1 MSILAIAIILFE
13 FAYGKDD
20 DKTALYGVE
29 MLFVAIM
36 SLVLLYT
43 CILHKDKFIAVANI
57 VACIGVLYYL
67 VKSISIYIRE
77 KLKWK
82 KTISDVKEI
91 VAERIVKIKHNYNSK
106 LYAEGGMLQ
115 TMKSMTG
122 FGRASLESN
131 GKNYIIEIK
140 TVNNKY
146 SDITVKSPKRLS
158 FMEDRIRKQI
168 ANRITRG
175 KVEVS
180 VSFFDFSNKS
190 KNVVLNK
197 EIAKEYIKQLKE
209 IADENNLSENISV
222 VEIAKLPDILNSIDS
237 DNDEEI
243 TSEALQCLNMALDS
257 LIEMRKTEGENIKQ
271 DLLVRIERV
280 QNLVDKIAE
289 NSKGIVEEYVSKLE
303 KRVKEI
309 LKTDVVDENRIAQEA
324 VIYADKTSIEEELT
338 RLNSHIVQ
346 FKELVN
352 SDGPVGKKLD
362 FMIQE
367 MNRETNTIGSKAGSG
382 EITKAVID
390 LKVELEDIREQ
401 IQNIE

>member
-1 MSILAIAIILFE
+1 
-13 FAYGKDD
+13 
-20 DKTALYGVE
+20 
-29 MLFVAIM
+29 
-36 SLVLLYT
+36 
-43 CILHKDKFIAVANI
+43 
-57 VACIGVLYYL
+57 
-67 VKSISIYIRE
+67 
-77 KLKWK
+77 
-82 KTISDVKEI
+82 
-91 VAERIVKIKHNYNSK
+91 
-106 LYAEGGMLQ
+106 
-115 TMKSMTG
+115 MKSMTG

-158 FMEDRIRKQI
+158 FMEDKIRKQI

-197 EIAKEYIKQLKE
+197 EIAKEYIKQLRE

-243 TSEALQCLNMALDS
+243 AGEALQCLNMALDS
-257 LIEMRKTEGENIKQ
+257 LIEMRKAEGENIKQ

-352 SDGPVGKKLD
+352 SVGPVGKKLD

>member
-1 MSILAIAIILFE
+1 
-13 FAYGKDD
+13 
-20 DKTALYGVE
+20 
-29 MLFVAIM
+29 
-36 SLVLLYT
+36 
-43 CILHKDKFIAVANI
+43 
-57 VACIGVLYYL
+57 
-67 VKSISIYIRE
+67 
-77 KLKWK
+77 
-82 KTISDVKEI
+82 
-91 VAERIVKIKHNYNSK
+91 
-106 LYAEGGMLQ
+106 
-115 TMKSMTG
+115 MKSMTG

-158 FMEDRIRKQI
+158 FMEDKIRKQI

-197 EIAKEYIKQLKE
+197 EIAKEYIKQLRE

-243 TSEALQCLNMALDS
+243 ASEALQCLNMALDS
-257 LIEMRKTEGENIKQ
+257 LIEMRKAEGENIKQ

-352 SDGPVGKKLD
+352 CDGPVGKKLD

>member
-1 MSILAIAIILFE
+1 
-13 FAYGKDD
+13 
-20 DKTALYGVE
+20 
-29 MLFVAIM
+29 
-36 SLVLLYT
+36 
-43 CILHKDKFIAVANI
+43 
-57 VACIGVLYYL
+57 
-67 VKSISIYIRE
+67 
-77 KLKWK
+77 
-82 KTISDVKEI
+82 
-91 VAERIVKIKHNYNSK
+91 
-106 LYAEGGMLQ
+106 
-115 TMKSMTG
+115 MKSMTG

-158 FMEDRIRKQI
+158 FTEDKIRKQI

-197 EIAKEYIKQLKE
+197 EIAKEYIKQLRE

-243 TSEALQCLNMALDS
+243 ASEALQCLNMALDS
-257 LIEMRKTEGENIKQ
+257 LIEMRKAEGENIKQ

-280 QNLVDKIAE
+280 KNLVDKIAE

-303 KRVKEI
+303 KRIKEI

>member
-1 MSILAIAIILFE
+1 
-13 FAYGKDD
+13 
-20 DKTALYGVE
+20 
-29 MLFVAIM
+29 
-36 SLVLLYT
+36 
-43 CILHKDKFIAVANI
+43 
-57 VACIGVLYYL
+57 
-67 VKSISIYIRE
+67 
-77 KLKWK
+77 
-82 KTISDVKEI
+82 
-91 VAERIVKIKHNYNSK
+91 
-106 LYAEGGMLQ
+106 
-115 TMKSMTG
+115 MKSMTG

-158 FMEDRIRKQI
+158 FMEDKIRKQI

-190 KNVVLNK
+190 NNVVLNK
-197 EIAKEYIKQLKE
+197 EIAKEYIKQLRE

-243 TSEALQCLNMALDS
+243 AGEALKCLNMALDS

>member
-1 MSILAIAIILFE
+1 
-13 FAYGKDD
+13 
-20 DKTALYGVE
+20 
-29 MLFVAIM
+29 
-36 SLVLLYT
+36 
-43 CILHKDKFIAVANI
+43 
-57 VACIGVLYYL
+57 
-67 VKSISIYIRE
+67 
-77 KLKWK
+77 
-82 KTISDVKEI
+82 
-91 VAERIVKIKHNYNSK
+91 
-106 LYAEGGMLQ
+106 
-115 TMKSMTG
+115 MKSMTG

-158 FMEDRIRKQI
+158 FMEDKIRKQI

-197 EIAKEYIKQLKE
+197 EIAKEYIKQLRE

-243 TSEALQCLNMALDS
+243 ASEALQCLNMALDS

-352 SDGPVGKKLD
+352 SDESVGKKLD

>member
-1 MSILAIAIILFE
+1 
-13 FAYGKDD
+13 
-20 DKTALYGVE
+20 
-29 MLFVAIM
+29 
-36 SLVLLYT
+36 
-43 CILHKDKFIAVANI
+43 
-57 VACIGVLYYL
+57 
-67 VKSISIYIRE
+67 
-77 KLKWK
+77 
-82 KTISDVKEI
+82 
-91 VAERIVKIKHNYNSK
+91 
-106 LYAEGGMLQ
+106 
-115 TMKSMTG
+115 MKSMTG

-158 FMEDRIRKQI
+158 FMEDKIRKQI

-197 EIAKEYIKQLKE
+197 EIAKEYIKQLRE

-303 KRVKEI
+303 KKVKEI

-390 LKVELEDIREQ
+390 LKIELEDIREQ

>member
-1 MSILAIAIILFE
+1 
-13 FAYGKDD
+13 
-20 DKTALYGVE
+20 
-29 MLFVAIM
+29 
-36 SLVLLYT
+36 
-43 CILHKDKFIAVANI
+43 
-57 VACIGVLYYL
+57 
-67 VKSISIYIRE
+67 
-77 KLKWK
+77 
-82 KTISDVKEI
+82 
-91 VAERIVKIKHNYNSK
+91 
-106 LYAEGGMLQ
+106 
-115 TMKSMTG
+115 MKSMTG

-158 FMEDRIRKQI
+158 FIEDKIRKQI
-168 ANRITRG
+168 ANKITRG

-197 EIAKEYIKQLKE
+197 EIAKEYIKQLRE

-222 VEIAKLPDILNSIDS
+222 VEIAKLPDILNSMDS

-243 TSEALQCLNMALDS
+243 TNETLQCLNMALDS
-257 LIEMRKTEGENIKQ
+257 LIDMRKAEGENIKQ
-271 DLLVRIERV
+271 DLLIRIERV
-280 QNLVDKIAE
+280 KNLVDKIAE

-309 LKTDVVDENRIAQEA
+309 LKNDVVDENRIAQEA

-382 EITKAVID
+382 EITKEVID

-401 IQNIE
+401 VQNIE

>member
-1 MSILAIAIILFE
+1 
-13 FAYGKDD
+13 
-20 DKTALYGVE
+20 
-29 MLFVAIM
+29 
-36 SLVLLYT
+36 
-43 CILHKDKFIAVANI
+43 
-57 VACIGVLYYL
+57 
-67 VKSISIYIRE
+67 
-77 KLKWK
+77 
-82 KTISDVKEI
+82 
-91 VAERIVKIKHNYNSK
+91 
-106 LYAEGGMLQ
+106 
-115 TMKSMTG
+115 MKSMTG

-158 FMEDRIRKQI
+158 FMEDKIRKQI

-175 KVEVS
+175 KVEVL

-197 EIAKEYIKQLKE
+197 KIAKEYIKQLRE

-243 TSEALQCLNMALDS
+243 ASEALQCLNMALDS
-257 LIEMRKTEGENIKQ
+257 LIEMRKAEGENIKQ

-382 EITKAVID
+382 EITKSVID

>member
-1 MSILAIAIILFE
+1 
-13 FAYGKDD
+13 
-20 DKTALYGVE
+20 
-29 MLFVAIM
+29 
-36 SLVLLYT
+36 
-43 CILHKDKFIAVANI
+43 
-57 VACIGVLYYL
+57 
-67 VKSISIYIRE
+67 
-77 KLKWK
+77 
-82 KTISDVKEI
+82 
-91 VAERIVKIKHNYNSK
+91 
-106 LYAEGGMLQ
+106 
-115 TMKSMTG
+115 MKSMTG

-158 FMEDRIRKQI
+158 FMEDKIRKQI

-197 EIAKEYIKQLKE
+197 EIAKEYIKQLRE

-243 TSEALQCLNMALDS
+243 ASEALQCLNMALDS
-257 LIEMRKTEGENIKQ
+257 LIEMRKAEGENIKQ

-352 SDGPVGKKLD
+352 NDGPVGNKLD

>member
-1 MSILAIAIILFE
+1 
-13 FAYGKDD
+13 
-20 DKTALYGVE
+20 
-29 MLFVAIM
+29 
-36 SLVLLYT
+36 
-43 CILHKDKFIAVANI
+43 
-57 VACIGVLYYL
+57 
-67 VKSISIYIRE
+67 
-77 KLKWK
+77 
-82 KTISDVKEI
+82 
-91 VAERIVKIKHNYNSK
+91 
-106 LYAEGGMLQ
+106 
-115 TMKSMTG
+115 MKSMTG

-158 FMEDRIRKQI
+158 FMEDKIRKQI

-175 KVEVS
+175 KVEVL

-197 EIAKEYIKQLKE
+197 KIAKEYIKQLRE

-243 TSEALQCLNMALDS
+243 AGEALQCLNMALDS
-257 LIEMRKTEGENIKQ
+257 LIEMRKAEGENIKQ

>member
-1 MSILAIAIILFE
+1 
-13 FAYGKDD
+13 
-20 DKTALYGVE
+20 
-29 MLFVAIM
+29 
-36 SLVLLYT
+36 
-43 CILHKDKFIAVANI
+43 
-57 VACIGVLYYL
+57 
-67 VKSISIYIRE
+67 
-77 KLKWK
+77 
-82 KTISDVKEI
+82 
-91 VAERIVKIKHNYNSK
+91 
-106 LYAEGGMLQ
+106 
-115 TMKSMTG
+115 MKSMTG

-146 SDITVKSPKRLS
+146 SDITVKSQKRLS
-158 FMEDRIRKQI
+158 FMEDKIRKQI

-197 EIAKEYIKQLKE
+197 EIAKEYIKQLRE

-243 TSEALQCLNMALDS
+243 AGEALQCLNMALDS

>member
-1 MSILAIAIILFE
+1 
-13 FAYGKDD
+13 
-20 DKTALYGVE
+20 
-29 MLFVAIM
+29 
-36 SLVLLYT
+36 
-43 CILHKDKFIAVANI
+43 
-57 VACIGVLYYL
+57 
-67 VKSISIYIRE
+67 
-77 KLKWK
+77 
-82 KTISDVKEI
+82 
-91 VAERIVKIKHNYNSK
+91 
-106 LYAEGGMLQ
+106 
-115 TMKSMTG
+115 MKSMTG

-158 FMEDRIRKQI
+158 FMEDKIRKQI

-197 EIAKEYIKQLKE
+197 EIAKEYIKQLRE

-243 TSEALQCLNMALDS
+243 ASEALQCLNMALDS
-257 LIEMRKTEGENIKQ
+257 LIEMRKAEGENIKQ

-309 LKTDVVDENRIAQEA
+309 LKNDVVDENRIAQEA

-401 IQNIE
+401 VQNIE

>member
-1 MSILAIAIILFE
+1 
-13 FAYGKDD
+13 
-20 DKTALYGVE
+20 
-29 MLFVAIM
+29 
-36 SLVLLYT
+36 
-43 CILHKDKFIAVANI
+43 
-57 VACIGVLYYL
+57 
-67 VKSISIYIRE
+67 
-77 KLKWK
+77 
-82 KTISDVKEI
+82 
-91 VAERIVKIKHNYNSK
+91 
-106 LYAEGGMLQ
+106 
-115 TMKSMTG
+115 MKSMTG

-158 FMEDRIRKQI
+158 FMEDKIRKQI

-197 EIAKEYIKQLKE
+197 EIAKEYIKQLRE
-209 IADENNLSENISV
+209 IADENNLSENISI

-243 TSEALQCLNMALDS
+243 ASEALQCLNMALDS

-280 QNLVDKIAE
+280 KNLVDKIAE

>member
-1 MSILAIAIILFE
+1 
-13 FAYGKDD
+13 
-20 DKTALYGVE
+20 
-29 MLFVAIM
+29 
-36 SLVLLYT
+36 
-43 CILHKDKFIAVANI
+43 
-57 VACIGVLYYL
+57 
-67 VKSISIYIRE
+67 
-77 KLKWK
+77 
-82 KTISDVKEI
+82 
-91 VAERIVKIKHNYNSK
+91 
-106 LYAEGGMLQ
+106 
-115 TMKSMTG
+115 MKSMTG

-146 SDITVKSPKRLS
+146 SDITVKSPKRLG
-158 FMEDRIRKQI
+158 FMEDKIRKQI

-197 EIAKEYIKQLKE
+197 EIAKEYIKQLRE

-243 TSEALQCLNMALDS
+243 ASEALQCLNMALDS

>member
-1 MSILAIAIILFE
+1 
-13 FAYGKDD
+13 
-20 DKTALYGVE
+20 
-29 MLFVAIM
+29 
-36 SLVLLYT
+36 
-43 CILHKDKFIAVANI
+43 
-57 VACIGVLYYL
+57 
-67 VKSISIYIRE
+67 
-77 KLKWK
+77 
-82 KTISDVKEI
+82 
-91 VAERIVKIKHNYNSK
+91 
-106 LYAEGGMLQ
+106 
-115 TMKSMTG
+115 MKSMTG

-158 FMEDRIRKQI
+158 FMEDKIRKQI

-197 EIAKEYIKQLKE
+197 EIAKEYIKQLRE

-243 TSEALQCLNMALDS
+243 ASETLQCLNMALDS

-367 MNRETNTIGSKAGSG
+367 MNRETNTIGSKAESG

>member
-1 MSILAIAIILFE
+1 
-13 FAYGKDD
+13 
-20 DKTALYGVE
+20 
-29 MLFVAIM
+29 
-36 SLVLLYT
+36 
-43 CILHKDKFIAVANI
+43 
-57 VACIGVLYYL
+57 
-67 VKSISIYIRE
+67 
-77 KLKWK
+77 
-82 KTISDVKEI
+82 
-91 VAERIVKIKHNYNSK
+91 
-106 LYAEGGMLQ
+106 
-115 TMKSMTG
+115 
-122 FGRASLESN
+122 
-131 GKNYIIEIK
+131 
-140 TVNNKY
+140 
-146 SDITVKSPKRLS
+146 
-158 FMEDRIRKQI
+158 MEDKIRKQI

-197 EIAKEYIKQLKE
+197 EIAKEYIKQLRE

-243 TSEALQCLNMALDS
+243 AGEALKCLNMALDS
-257 LIEMRKTEGENIKQ
+257 LIEMRKAEGENIKQ

-390 LKVELEDIREQ
+390 LKVELEDMREQ

>member
-1 MSILAIAIILFE
+1 
-13 FAYGKDD
+13 
-20 DKTALYGVE
+20 
-29 MLFVAIM
+29 
-36 SLVLLYT
+36 
-43 CILHKDKFIAVANI
+43 
-57 VACIGVLYYL
+57 
-67 VKSISIYIRE
+67 
-77 KLKWK
+77 
-82 KTISDVKEI
+82 
-91 VAERIVKIKHNYNSK
+91 
-106 LYAEGGMLQ
+106 
-115 TMKSMTG
+115 MKSMTG

-197 EIAKEYIKQLKE
+197 EIAKEYIKQLRE

-243 TSEALQCLNMALDS
+243 AGEALQCLNMALDS

>member
-1 MSILAIAIILFE
+1 
-13 FAYGKDD
+13 
-20 DKTALYGVE
+20 
-29 MLFVAIM
+29 
-36 SLVLLYT
+36 
-43 CILHKDKFIAVANI
+43 
-57 VACIGVLYYL
+57 
-67 VKSISIYIRE
+67 
-77 KLKWK
+77 
-82 KTISDVKEI
+82 
-91 VAERIVKIKHNYNSK
+91 
-106 LYAEGGMLQ
+106 
-115 TMKSMTG
+115 MKSMTG

-158 FMEDRIRKQI
+158 FMEDKIRKQI

-197 EIAKEYIKQLKE
+197 EIAKEYIKQLRE

-243 TSEALQCLNMALDS
+243 AGEALKCLNMALDS

-352 SDGPVGKKLD
+352 CDGPVGKKLD

>member
-1 MSILAIAIILFE
+1 
-13 FAYGKDD
+13 
-20 DKTALYGVE
+20 
-29 MLFVAIM
+29 
-36 SLVLLYT
+36 
-43 CILHKDKFIAVANI
+43 
-57 VACIGVLYYL
+57 
-67 VKSISIYIRE
+67 
-77 KLKWK
+77 
-82 KTISDVKEI
+82 
-91 VAERIVKIKHNYNSK
+91 
-106 LYAEGGMLQ
+106 
-115 TMKSMTG
+115 MKSMTG

-158 FMEDRIRKQI
+158 FMEDKIRKQI

-197 EIAKEYIKQLKE
+197 EIAKEYIKQLRE

-243 TSEALQCLNMALDS
+243 AGEALKCLNMALDS
-257 LIEMRKTEGENIKQ
+257 LIEMRKAEGENIKQ

-324 VIYADKTSIEEELT
+324 IIYADKTSIEEELT

>member
-1 MSILAIAIILFE
+1 M
-13 FAYGKDD
+13 
-20 DKTALYGVE
+20 
-29 MLFVAIM
+29 
-36 SLVLLYT
+36 
-43 CILHKDKFIAVANI
+43 
-57 VACIGVLYYL
+57 
-67 VKSISIYIRE
+67 
-77 KLKWK
+77 
-82 KTISDVKEI
+82 
-91 VAERIVKIKHNYNSK
+91 
-106 LYAEGGMLQ
+106 Q

-158 FMEDRIRKQI
+158 FMEDKIRKQI

-197 EIAKEYIKQLKE
+197 EIAKEYIKQLRE

-243 TSEALQCLNMALDS
+243 TNETLQCLNMALDS

-271 DLLVRIERV
+271 DLLIRIERV
-280 QNLVDKIAE
+280 QNLVGKIAE

-346 FKELVN
+346 FKELAN

>member
-1 MSILAIAIILFE
+1 
-13 FAYGKDD
+13 
-20 DKTALYGVE
+20 
-29 MLFVAIM
+29 
-36 SLVLLYT
+36 
-43 CILHKDKFIAVANI
+43 
-57 VACIGVLYYL
+57 
-67 VKSISIYIRE
+67 
-77 KLKWK
+77 
-82 KTISDVKEI
+82 
-91 VAERIVKIKHNYNSK
+91 
-106 LYAEGGMLQ
+106 
-115 TMKSMTG
+115 MKSMTG

-158 FMEDRIRKQI
+158 FIEDKIRKQI
-168 ANRITRG
+168 ANKITRG

-197 EIAKEYIKQLKE
+197 EIAKEYIKQLRE

-243 TSEALQCLNMALDS
+243 ASEALQCLNMALDS

-280 QNLVDKIAE
+280 KNLVDKIAE

-303 KRVKEI
+303 KRIKEI

-352 SDGPVGKKLD
+352 NDGPVGKKLD

>member
-1 MSILAIAIILFE
+1 
-13 FAYGKDD
+13 
-20 DKTALYGVE
+20 
-29 MLFVAIM
+29 
-36 SLVLLYT
+36 
-43 CILHKDKFIAVANI
+43 
-57 VACIGVLYYL
+57 
-67 VKSISIYIRE
+67 
-77 KLKWK
+77 
-82 KTISDVKEI
+82 
-91 VAERIVKIKHNYNSK
+91 
-106 LYAEGGMLQ
+106 
-115 TMKSMTG
+115 MKSMTG

-158 FMEDRIRKQI
+158 FMEDKIRKQI

-197 EIAKEYIKQLKE
+197 EIAKEYIKQLRE

-243 TSEALQCLNMALDS
+243 ASEALQCLNMALDS

-338 RLNSHIVQ
+338 RLNSHIVK

>member
-1 MSILAIAIILFE
+1 
-13 FAYGKDD
+13 
-20 DKTALYGVE
+20 
-29 MLFVAIM
+29 
-36 SLVLLYT
+36 
-43 CILHKDKFIAVANI
+43 
-57 VACIGVLYYL
+57 
-67 VKSISIYIRE
+67 
-77 KLKWK
+77 
-82 KTISDVKEI
+82 
-91 VAERIVKIKHNYNSK
+91 
-106 LYAEGGMLQ
+106 
-115 TMKSMTG
+115 MKSMTG

-146 SDITVKSPKRLS
+146 SDITVTSPKRLS
-158 FMEDRIRKQI
+158 FMEDKIRKQI

-197 EIAKEYIKQLKE
+197 EIAKEYIKQLRE

-243 TSEALQCLNMALDS
+243 ASEALQCLNMALDS

-362 FMIQE
+362 FIIQE

>member
-1 MSILAIAIILFE
+1 
-13 FAYGKDD
+13 
-20 DKTALYGVE
+20 
-29 MLFVAIM
+29 
-36 SLVLLYT
+36 
-43 CILHKDKFIAVANI
+43 
-57 VACIGVLYYL
+57 
-67 VKSISIYIRE
+67 
-77 KLKWK
+77 
-82 KTISDVKEI
+82 
-91 VAERIVKIKHNYNSK
+91 
-106 LYAEGGMLQ
+106 
-115 TMKSMTG
+115 MKSMTG

-158 FMEDRIRKQI
+158 FMEDKIRKQI

-197 EIAKEYIKQLKE
+197 EIAKEYIKQLRE

-243 TSEALQCLNMALDS
+243 ASEALQCLNMALDS
-257 LIEMRKTEGENIKQ
+257 LIEMRKAEGENIKQ

-280 QNLVDKIAE
+280 QNLVDKIAG

-309 LKTDVVDENRIAQEA
+309 LKTDVVDENRIAQET

-346 FKELVN
+346 FKELIN

>member
-1 MSILAIAIILFE
+1 
-13 FAYGKDD
+13 
-20 DKTALYGVE
+20 
-29 MLFVAIM
+29 
-36 SLVLLYT
+36 
-43 CILHKDKFIAVANI
+43 
-57 VACIGVLYYL
+57 
-67 VKSISIYIRE
+67 
-77 KLKWK
+77 
-82 KTISDVKEI
+82 
-91 VAERIVKIKHNYNSK
+91 
-106 LYAEGGMLQ
+106 
-115 TMKSMTG
+115 MKSMTG

-158 FMEDRIRKQI
+158 FMEDKIRKQI

-197 EIAKEYIKQLKE
+197 EIAKEYIKQLRE

-243 TSEALQCLNMALDS
+243 AGEALKCLNMALDS
-257 LIEMRKTEGENIKQ
+257 LIEMRKAEGENIKQ
-271 DLLVRIERV
+271 DLLERIERV

>member
-1 MSILAIAIILFE
+1 
-13 FAYGKDD
+13 
-20 DKTALYGVE
+20 
-29 MLFVAIM
+29 
-36 SLVLLYT
+36 
-43 CILHKDKFIAVANI
+43 
-57 VACIGVLYYL
+57 
-67 VKSISIYIRE
+67 
-77 KLKWK
+77 
-82 KTISDVKEI
+82 
-91 VAERIVKIKHNYNSK
+91 
-106 LYAEGGMLQ
+106 
-115 TMKSMTG
+115 MKSMTG

-158 FMEDRIRKQI
+158 FTEDKIRKQI

-197 EIAKEYIKQLKE
+197 EIAKEYIKQLRE

-243 TSEALQCLNMALDS
+243 ASEALQCLNMALDS
-257 LIEMRKTEGENIKQ
+257 LIEMRKAEGENIKQ

-309 LKTDVVDENRIAQEA
+309 LKTDVIDENRIAQEA

-362 FMIQE
+362 FIIQE

>member
-1 MSILAIAIILFE
+1 M
-13 FAYGKDD
+13 
-20 DKTALYGVE
+20 
-29 MLFVAIM
+29 
-36 SLVLLYT
+36 
-43 CILHKDKFIAVANI
+43 
-57 VACIGVLYYL
+57 
-67 VKSISIYIRE
+67 
-77 KLKWK
+77 
-82 KTISDVKEI
+82 
-91 VAERIVKIKHNYNSK
+91 
-106 LYAEGGMLQ
+106 Q

-158 FMEDRIRKQI
+158 FMEDKIRKQI

-197 EIAKEYIKQLKE
+197 EIAKEYIKQLRE
-209 IADENNLSENISV
+209 IADENNLSENISI

-243 TSEALQCLNMALDS
+243 TNETLQCLNMALDS
-257 LIEMRKTEGENIKQ
+257 LIEMRKAEGENIKQ

-346 FKELVN
+346 FKELAN

>member
-1 MSILAIAIILFE
+1 
-13 FAYGKDD
+13 
-20 DKTALYGVE
+20 
-29 MLFVAIM
+29 
-36 SLVLLYT
+36 
-43 CILHKDKFIAVANI
+43 
-57 VACIGVLYYL
+57 
-67 VKSISIYIRE
+67 
-77 KLKWK
+77 
-82 KTISDVKEI
+82 
-91 VAERIVKIKHNYNSK
+91 
-106 LYAEGGMLQ
+106 
-115 TMKSMTG
+115 MKSMTG

-158 FMEDRIRKQI
+158 FMEDKIRKQI

-175 KVEVS
+175 KVEVL

-197 EIAKEYIKQLKE
+197 EIAKEYIKQLRE

-243 TSEALQCLNMALDS
+243 AGEALKCLNMALDS
-257 LIEMRKTEGENIKQ
+257 LIEMRKAEGENIKQ

>member
-1 MSILAIAIILFE
+1 
-13 FAYGKDD
+13 
-20 DKTALYGVE
+20 
-29 MLFVAIM
+29 
-36 SLVLLYT
+36 
-43 CILHKDKFIAVANI
+43 
-57 VACIGVLYYL
+57 
-67 VKSISIYIRE
+67 
-77 KLKWK
+77 
-82 KTISDVKEI
+82 
-91 VAERIVKIKHNYNSK
+91 
-106 LYAEGGMLQ
+106 
-115 TMKSMTG
+115 MKSMTG

-158 FMEDRIRKQI
+158 FMEDKIRKQI

-197 EIAKEYIKQLKE
+197 EIAKEYIKQLRE

-243 TSEALQCLNMALDS
+243 ASEALQCLNMALDS

-309 LKTDVVDENRIAQEA
+309 LKTEVVDENRIAQEA

>member
-1 MSILAIAIILFE
+1 
-13 FAYGKDD
+13 
-20 DKTALYGVE
+20 
-29 MLFVAIM
+29 
-36 SLVLLYT
+36 
-43 CILHKDKFIAVANI
+43 
-57 VACIGVLYYL
+57 
-67 VKSISIYIRE
+67 
-77 KLKWK
+77 
-82 KTISDVKEI
+82 
-91 VAERIVKIKHNYNSK
+91 
-106 LYAEGGMLQ
+106 
-115 TMKSMTG
+115 MKSMTG
-122 FGRASLESN
+122 FGRANLESN

-158 FMEDRIRKQI
+158 FMEDKIRKQV

-197 EIAKEYIKQLKE
+197 EIAKEYIKQLRE

-243 TSEALQCLNMALDS
+243 TNETLQCLNMALDS
-257 LIEMRKTEGENIKQ
+257 LIDMRKAEGENIKQ

-280 QNLVDKIAE
+280 KNLVDRITA

-309 LKTDVVDENRIAQEA
+309 LKNDVVDENRIAQEA

>member
-1 MSILAIAIILFE
+1 
-13 FAYGKDD
+13 
-20 DKTALYGVE
+20 
-29 MLFVAIM
+29 
-36 SLVLLYT
+36 
-43 CILHKDKFIAVANI
+43 
-57 VACIGVLYYL
+57 
-67 VKSISIYIRE
+67 
-77 KLKWK
+77 
-82 KTISDVKEI
+82 
-91 VAERIVKIKHNYNSK
+91 
-106 LYAEGGMLQ
+106 
-115 TMKSMTG
+115 MKSMTG

-158 FMEDRIRKQI
+158 FMEDKIRKQI

-180 VSFFDFSNKS
+180 VSFFDFSNKF

-197 EIAKEYIKQLKE
+197 EIAKEYIKQLRE

-243 TSEALQCLNMALDS
+243 AGEALQCLNMALDS

>member
-1 MSILAIAIILFE
+1 
-13 FAYGKDD
+13 
-20 DKTALYGVE
+20 
-29 MLFVAIM
+29 
-36 SLVLLYT
+36 
-43 CILHKDKFIAVANI
+43 
-57 VACIGVLYYL
+57 
-67 VKSISIYIRE
+67 
-77 KLKWK
+77 
-82 KTISDVKEI
+82 
-91 VAERIVKIKHNYNSK
+91 
-106 LYAEGGMLQ
+106 
-115 TMKSMTG
+115 MKSMTG

-158 FMEDRIRKQI
+158 FMEDKIRKQI

-197 EIAKEYIKQLKE
+197 EIAKEYIKQLRE

-243 TSEALQCLNMALDS
+243 ASEALQCLNMALDS
-257 LIEMRKTEGENIKQ
+257 LIEMRKAEGENIKQ
-271 DLLVRIERV
+271 DLLVRIESV

>member
-1 MSILAIAIILFE
+1 
-13 FAYGKDD
+13 
-20 DKTALYGVE
+20 
-29 MLFVAIM
+29 
-36 SLVLLYT
+36 
-43 CILHKDKFIAVANI
+43 
-57 VACIGVLYYL
+57 
-67 VKSISIYIRE
+67 
-77 KLKWK
+77 
-82 KTISDVKEI
+82 
-91 VAERIVKIKHNYNSK
+91 
-106 LYAEGGMLQ
+106 
-115 TMKSMTG
+115 MKSMTG

-158 FMEDRIRKQI
+158 FMEDKIRKQI

-197 EIAKEYIKQLKE
+197 EIAKEYIKQLRE

-243 TSEALQCLNMALDS
+243 ASEALQCLNMALDS

-352 SDGPVGKKLD
+352 SDGPVGKKID

>member
-1 MSILAIAIILFE
+1 
-13 FAYGKDD
+13 
-20 DKTALYGVE
+20 
-29 MLFVAIM
+29 
-36 SLVLLYT
+36 
-43 CILHKDKFIAVANI
+43 
-57 VACIGVLYYL
+57 
-67 VKSISIYIRE
+67 
-77 KLKWK
+77 
-82 KTISDVKEI
+82 
-91 VAERIVKIKHNYNSK
+91 
-106 LYAEGGMLQ
+106 
-115 TMKSMTG
+115 MKSMTG

-158 FMEDRIRKQI
+158 FMEDKIRKQI

-197 EIAKEYIKQLKE
+197 EIAKEYIKQLRE

-243 TSEALQCLNMALDS
+243 ASEALQCLNMALDS

-271 DLLVRIERV
+271 DLLIRIERV
-280 QNLVDKIAE
+280 QNFVDKIAE

-346 FKELVN
+346 FKELIN

>member
-1 MSILAIAIILFE
+1 
-13 FAYGKDD
+13 
-20 DKTALYGVE
+20 
-29 MLFVAIM
+29 
-36 SLVLLYT
+36 
-43 CILHKDKFIAVANI
+43 
-57 VACIGVLYYL
+57 
-67 VKSISIYIRE
+67 
-77 KLKWK
+77 
-82 KTISDVKEI
+82 
-91 VAERIVKIKHNYNSK
+91 
-106 LYAEGGMLQ
+106 
-115 TMKSMTG
+115 MKSMTG

-158 FMEDRIRKQI
+158 FMEDKIRKQI

-197 EIAKEYIKQLKE
+197 EIAKEYIKQLRE

-243 TSEALQCLNMALDS
+243 ASEALQCLNMALDS
-257 LIEMRKTEGENIKQ
+257 LIEMRKAEGENIKQ
-271 DLLVRIERV
+271 DLIVRIERV

-367 MNRETNTIGSKAGSG
+367 MNRETNTIGSKAGCG